1 MSANSDK
8 VKIIF
13 GLKIRQLRLDK
24 KLSLS
29 EVAEKSGLSISY
41 LNEIEKGKKYP
52 KTEKI
57 MALSDALNIDYDSL
71 KTLLE
76 SVKTKKLLKRNNYHQ
91 PKINDII
98 EKATQ

>member
-29 EVAEKSGLSISY
+29 EVAEKSGLSRCFVIFRAKGFEQKY
-41 LNEIEKGKKYP
+41 LRNTVYSEHHLVFILLFLLHWFGLLGITSIENLMF
-52 KTEKI
+52 I
-57 MALSDALNIDYDSL
+57 FS
-71 KTLLE
+71 
-76 SVKTKKLLKRNNYHQ
+76 
-91 PKINDII
+91 
-98 EKATQ
+98 

>member
-1 MSANSDK
+1 MSVNSDK

-29 EVAEKSGLSISY
+29 EVAEKSNLSISY

-52 KTEKI
+52 KTDKI
-57 MALSDALNIDYDSL
+57 MALS
-71 KTLLE
+71 
-76 SVKTKKLLKRNNYHQ
+76 
-91 PKINDII
+91 
-98 EKATQ
+98 

>member
-1 MSANSDK
+1 MSSNSDK

-41 LNEIEKGKKYP
+41 LNEIEKGKNIPKPKKSWRYP
-52 KTEKI
+52 
-57 MALSDALNIDYDSL
+57 ML
-71 KTLLE
+71 
-76 SVKTKKLLKRNNYHQ
+76 
-91 PKINDII
+91 
-98 EKATQ
+98 

>member
-1 MSANSDK
+1 MSSNSDK

-57 MALSDALNIDYDSL
+57 MALSDALNIELISFPKFLFDEPINNVL
-71 KTLLE
+71 KNKSSKSQLM
-76 SVKTKKLLKRNNYHQ
+76 KM
-91 PKINDII
+91 
-98 EKATQ
+98 EK